1 MKIKRDLYLNKIIS
15 RRHNGRIK
23 IVTGV
28 RRSGKSYL
36 LFNLFDEWLRDHGV
50 DDRHIIKV
58 DLEDRRNKEL
68 RDPDAL
74 LLHIDTQIQDAEM
87 HYVLIDEIQ
96 LVEEFEDVLNSYL
109 KMENVEVFVTGS
121 NAKFLSKD
129 VITTF
134 RGRGDEIRIY
144 PLSFAEYYSAVGG
157 DKENAFNDYLLYGG
171 LPQTV
176 GMETIEE
183 KVQFLKGIYEET
195 YIRDIRQRYAIKY
208 EAELDA
214 LLDILSSS
222 VGSLTNPR
230 ILSNTFATEMKSDLS
245 AVTIKKYLE
254 YICDSF
260 LVDKAMRYD
269 VRGKKYIDTPSKY
282 YFADPGLR
290 NARLNFRQ
298 KDMGHVM
305 ENIIYNELRV
315 RGYNV
320 DVGVVPVVV
329 REEDRQVRRQYEI
342 DFVCNLGNKRYY
354 IQSAWRMDSE
364 AKIMQEEKSL
374 RNVNDS
380 FKKIVVVGYNTPLI
394 RSEEGI
400 ITMNVYDFLLN
411 KDSLEV

>member
-1 MKIKRDLYLNKIIS
+1 
-15 RRHNGRIK
+15 
-23 IVTGV
+23 
-28 RRSGKSYL
+28 
-36 LFNLFDEWLRDHGV
+36 
-50 DDRHIIKV
+50 
-58 DLEDRRNKEL
+58 
-68 RDPDAL
+68 
-74 LLHIDTQIQDAEM
+74 M